1 MLKTIYLLLNWN
13 LKHLHACLK
22 KKVFY
27 SFDSFH
33 DSKHQ
38 VLNVLISVD
47 YILNIIKIKIPL
59 LQAQVTIPKFWYPV
73 DTCWP
78 SCFQRLLNYFG
89 FQSYD
94 HECTLWRLFQKH
106 FVISKFDICI
116 CILWLFFFKFNQF
129 WGFLLYLKHY
139 IQPVLCNLGL
149 LKELSLC
156 SCLWEINNQ
165 F

>member
-1 MLKTIYLLLNWN
+1 MFKTISLLLNWN
-13 LKHLHACLK
+13 LKHLHTCLK

-27 SFDSFH
+27 SFHSFQVGM
-33 DSKHQ
+33 HQ

-94 HECTLWRLFQKH
+94 YECTLWRLFQKH

-116 CILWLFFFKFNQF
+116 CILWFFFFFNLINSEAFCSTSNISYNQYCVI
-129 WGFLLYLKHY
+129 WDCLKNCLY
-139 IQPVLCNLGL
+139 VLVFE
-149 LKELSLC
+149 K
-156 SCLWEINNQ
+156 
-165 F
+165 